1 MLHRILLALVAVV
14 FAAAAQAETY
24 PSQPIHMIVPFP
36 AGGVADLTARA
47 AGNEM
52 EKMFG
57 QPVIIENRP
66 GAGGNIG
73 ADAVAK
79 SAPDGYTLLMSSSG
93 ILTANPHI
101 YSRMLFDAATAFT
114 AVSKVVQ
121 MNALVMVH
129 PKVAARSLPE
139 LVALARKEPGKLNF
153 GSAGIGTAPH
163 LGIVKLM
170 EAAQIK
176 ITHVPYKGAAPAVTD
191 LVAGQIDGMVADTP
205 LVITHIQDGKLRPLA
220 YAAEERLP
228 LLPDVPTVRE
238 TGVPNFVVD
247 SWFGIVAPAGT
258 PPAVVARLHEA
269 IVKVTGNVTLR
280 ERFAKMGVSFVGSA
294 PEQFGAQIRAEYKAW
309 GDLIR
314 AANIKVQ

>member
-14 FAAAAQAETY
+14 FVAAAQAETY
-24 PSQPIHMIVPFP
+24 PSRPIHLIVPFA

-52 EKMFG
+52 AKVLG
-57 QPVIIENRP
+57 QSVIIENRP
-66 GAGGNIG
+66 GASGNLG

-101 YSRMLFDAATAFT
+101 YSSMPFDAATAFT
-114 AVSKVVQ
+114 PVSKVAQ

-129 PKVAARSLPE
+129 PKVSARSLPE

-163 LGIVKLM
+163 LGLAKLM

-191 LVAGQIDGMVADTP
+191 MVAGQIDGMVADTP
-205 LVITHIQDGKLRPLA
+205 LVISHILDGKLRPLA
-220 YAAEERLP
+220 YAADERLP

-238 TGVPNFVVD
+238 TGIPNFVVN
-247 SWFGIVAPAGT
+247 SWFGVVAPAGT
-258 PPAVVARLHEA
+258 PPAIVVRLHEA
-269 IVKVTGNVTLR
+269 ITQATGNATLR
-280 ERFAKMGVSFVGSA
+280 ERFAKMGVSLIGNT
-294 PEQFGAQIRAEYKAW
+294 PEQFASQIRAEYKVW
-309 GDLIR
+309 SDL
-314 AANIKVQ
+314 AKATNIKVQ